1 MVNFLLDTNIYG
13 IDVDRNPQNADNET
27 LLQIYQPNLIFSP
40 GDYNLSSIDTQAAL
54 QSYGQYVTNV
64 SI

>member
-1 MVNFLLDTNIYG
+1 MLNFLLDTNIYG

-27 LLQIYQPNLIFSP
+27 LLQIYQPNLVFSP
-40 GDYNLSSIDTQAAL
+40 GDYNLSSTGTQAAL

>member
-40 GDYNLSSIDTQAAL
+40 GDYNLSSINTQAAL
-54 QSYGQYVTNV
+54 QNYGEYVTAV

>member
-40 GDYNLSSIDTQAAL
+40 GDYNLSSINTQAAL
-54 QSYGQYVTNV
+54 QNYEEYVTNV

>member
-40 GDYNLSSIDTQAAL
+40 GDYNLSSINTQAAL
-54 QSYGQYVTNV
+54 QSYEEYVTNV

>member
-1 MVNFLLDTNIYG
+1 MVKFLLDTNIYG

-40 GDYNLSSIDTQAAL
+40 GDYNLSSTDTQEAL
-54 QSYGQYVTNV
+54 QSYEEYVTNV

>member
-1 MVNFLLDTNIYG
+1 MVNFLLDTNLYG

-40 GDYNLSSIDTQAAL
+40 GDYNLSSTNTQAAL
-54 QSYGQYVTNV
+54 QSYEEYVTNV

>member
-1 MVNFLLDTNIYG
+1 MLNFLLDTNIYG

-40 GDYNLSSIDTQAAL
+40 GDYNLSSTDTQAAL